1 VVGYIDEPCQNSAD
15 AQLKMFI
22 DEKLIEVIT
31 TKEGQVLKFTDRG
44 EIIYKLISEGLNDGI
59 LGTVCSS

>member
-1 VVGYIDEPCQNSAD
+1 
-15 AQLKMFI
+15 MFI

-44 EIIYKLISEGLNDGI
+44 EIFYKLIPEGLNEGI
-59 LGTVCSS
+59 LGTVCTS